1 MLFVPTFLAN
11 KISPMATTSLAVEN
25 LFDSLFFFSV
35 LSNNEFG
42 VGMGARQE
50 LLVVVGEVKA

>member
-1 MLFVPTFLAN
+1 
-11 KISPMATTSLAVEN
+11 MATTSLAVEN
-25 LFDSLFFFSV
+25 LFDSLFFSV

>member
-1 MLFVPTFLAN
+1 
-11 KISPMATTSLAVEN
+11 MATTSLAVEN

-35 LSNNEFG
+35 LSDNEFG
-42 VGMGARQE
+42 VGMGARRE

>member
-1 MLFVPTFLAN
+1 
-11 KISPMATTSLAVEN
+11 MATTSLAVEN

-35 LSNNEFG
+35 LSDNEFG
-42 VGMGARQE
+42 VRIGEQRE